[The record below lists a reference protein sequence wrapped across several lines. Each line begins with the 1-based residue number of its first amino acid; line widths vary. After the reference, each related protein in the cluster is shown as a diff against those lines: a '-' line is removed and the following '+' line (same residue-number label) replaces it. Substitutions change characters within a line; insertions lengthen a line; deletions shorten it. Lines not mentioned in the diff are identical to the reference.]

1 MFCVSIFVSLNFKFL
16 SANISLSLQQIQTV
30 SREENEENKQ
40 DRCRLIN
47 NERVQGSS
55 SNLNSCCLFN

>member
-16 SANISLSLQQIQTV
+16 SSNISLSLQQIQTV

-55 SNLNSCCLFN
+55 SN

>member
-40 DRCRLIN
+40 DRSRLIN

-55 SNLNSCCLFN
+55 SNLNSCC

>member
-16 SANISLSLQQIQTV
+16 SANISLSLQEIQTV

-40 DRCRLIN
+40 DRSRLIN

-55 SNLNSCCLFN
+55 SNLNSCC

>member
-55 SNLNSCCLFN
+55 SNLNSCC